1 LKLETNGSL
10 ESLTSLAAAVS
21 SNSTQMGD
29 TENWTGNE
37 AILHPHM
44 QAGNLLILI
53 KHSQSA
59 PFIYDGQ

>member
-10 ESLTSLAAAVS
+10 ESLTSLAAAAS
-21 SNSTQMGD
+21 SDSTQNGD
-29 TENWTGNE
+29 AENWTGNE
-37 AILHPHM
+37 VLLYPHM